1 MEFAA
6 FALALTSSHASADT
20 FQEMWIGRIARP
32 TADDQEASVYWQDK
46 WNVRGKRFKANRT
59 PDRRATVRAASPC
72 AAPATSST
80 RASRRLPG
88 AAETGP
94 LLPAGGI
101 ARAESDRSGSVFA

>member
-20 FQEMWIGRIARP
+20 FQEMWIGRIARVP
-32 TADDQEASVYWQDK
+32 ADDQEASVYWQDK

-59 PDRRATVRAASPC
+59 PDRRAAVRAASPC
-72 AAPATSST
+72 AAPATRIT
-80 RASRRLPG
+80 SRHLSA

-101 ARAESDRSGSVFA
+101 ARA

>member
-20 FQEMWIGRIARP
+20 FQEMWIGRIARVP
-32 TADDQEASVYWQDK
+32 ADDQEASVYWQDK

-59 PDRRATVRAASPC
+59 PDRRAAVRAASPC
-72 AAPATSST
+72 AA
-80 RASRRLPG
+80 SRHLPR
-88 AAETGP
+88 AAETGL

-101 ARAESDRSGSVFA
+101 ARA